1 MILNAGSGSLN
12 SVGDGPGKYHA
23 INVPLKPGMN
33 DDTFEVLFKDVMKRV
48 MEVYRPCVI
57 ILQCG
62 ADSLAYDKVFQFSSK

>member
-1 MILNAGSGSLN
+1 LLEIGSGSLN

-33 DDTFEVLFKDVMKRV
+33 DDTFENLFKDVMKRV

-57 ILQCG
+57 IL
-62 ADSLAYDKVFQFSSK
+62 